1 MGTYFSGR
9 VASIV
14 YENAD
19 FYVLRVV
26 LDNDTSLL
34 KTPVAVRGGFATL
47 VVRPGTW
54 LSFEG
59 KWEEHAAYGKQVAV
73 TRFPVAP
80 PTWTTESILSLLSA
94 NNVGTTTCSTLRKT
108 LGENLHAALLQGEE
122 GLLPSGLDDFTR
134 LHVLARWKSA
144 VAHIKSTAFLYD
156 VGVPQKVV
164 GRVWAV
170 LGDQAEEVLTSD
182 PWSLLKVD
190 GITFQQ
196 ADEVAQ
202 RLGLPM
208 DNPLRARGAAVFALK
223 QARWEGHLY
232 LTPSEL
238 SDAVRNLAPGLGAV
252 SGSTLAAE
260 LVGAGSAVVEQ
271 VNGVTAIYDPWLLHL
286 ERDTAEGLRERAASS
301 VDPVLRQRS
310 EDALREWCDTHHVA
324 LTASQMQAALNALT
338 EPVSVLTGLP
348 GTGKTTTLRAV
359 VSVLKEQGV
368 PFLLCAPTGIAAK
381 RMASVANAPASTVHR
396 AFGAKNPGTSNERE
410 ATYVGVVGDAN
421 VTEGSA
427 GSGER
432 WEYGPDNIHPA
443 RVVICDESSMLD
455 QHLLYRIVS
464 ATSGRLV
471 FVGDAAQLPSVG
483 PGDVLR
489 NMIASKQFPTVALTE
504 IFRQSDTS
512 GIVIAA
518 HDMHAGNVPTSD
530 GKDFVLV
537 EATEEDAAAA
547 VIIKVAQR
555 LYDARANF
563 QVLSPRHAGA
573 SGVTTLNQRLRAIL
587 NPGQAGLTE
596 VRLGTETVREDDRV
610 MVVKNDYNLDVYNGD
625 VGKVSRVDRKAREI
639 EVLLHNEVP
648 ARQVRFSFTDAAS
661 KLRLA
666 YAQTVHKCVHPD
678 TLVETPEGVFPIAD
692 IPPTGLVRTPEGFK
706 PYRNKVIRPTGAMLT
721 LMTGSGYGVGV
732 TPDHGMDAWDGAAYS
747 RVEAQDLKEGMWLR
761 LPIGGAEDKPF
772 LPLPPLPE
780 GAPQAT
786 LWSTPHELT
795 PEMAEFLGLMVADGT
810 VYDRG
815 FRLAKRHAD
824 VVWRFSELAHRLFGV
839 TPREITVG
847 KTLGA
852 EVNSTLLSTWLLGLG
867 GLSPKNK
874 YVPALVMQSGAPV
887 LHAFLRGLF
896 EDGTANVRGGR
907 LDHVAWASSSEKC
920 VGQVRLLLLRLGVVT
935 HTTRTKKGTYSLSI
949 RAPYLD
955 LFRQDIGFVSA
966 WKNERLGLPGVAPKT
981 ECLPLS
987 KQEASLLR
995 REYKN
1000 LLGLSVC
1007 QNAMNTGR
1015 ISRRTAGL
1023 VVEAGGTLAPVMVE
1037 RLAFHHTRVAA
1048 IATGEGP
1055 SMCVEV
1061 PEGHRFLQDGFS
1073 GWNSQGQEYDIIV
1086 APILGSFGL
1095 QLQRNLFYTAVT
1107 RAKKK
1112 VILVGT
1118 YGALSRA
1125 VANDR
1130 ADKRNTL
1137 FSLRLSSP
1145 ELFTGQGEGGT
1156 EAGGNG

>member
-1 MGTYFSGR
+1 MGIYFSGR

-34 KTPVAVRGGFATL
+34 KTPVAVRGGFATM
-47 VVRPGTW
+47 VVRAGTW

-59 KWEEHAAYGKQVAV
+59 KWEEHSAYGKQIAV
-73 TRFPVAP
+73 TRFPVPP

-108 LGENLHAALLQGEE
+108 LGEGLHAALLQGEE

-134 LHVLARWKSA
+134 LHVLSRWKSA
-144 VAHIKSTAFLYD
+144 VAHLKSTAFLYD

-170 LGDQAEEVLTSD
+170 LGDNAEEVLTSD

-208 DNPLRARGAAVFALK
+208 DNPLRARGAAVYALK

-252 SGSTLAAE
+252 SGSTLATE
-260 LVGAGSAVVEQ
+260 LTTTGSAVVEE

-286 ERDTAEGLRERAASS
+286 ERDTAEGLRERAALP

-310 EDALREWCDTHHVA
+310 EDALREWSDTHHVS
-324 LTASQMQAALNALT
+324 LTPTQVQAALNALT

-381 RMASVANAPASTVHR
+381 RMASVANASASTVHR
-396 AFGAKNPGTSNERE
+396 AFGAKNPGNSNERE

-421 VTEGSA
+421 VTEGST

-489 NMIASKQFPTVALTE
+489 NMIASKQFPTISLTE

-518 HDMHAGNVPTSD
+518 HDMHGGRVPVSD

-537 EATEEDAAAA
+537 EATEEEAAAA
-547 VIIKVAQR
+547 VILKVAQR

-573 SGVTTLNQRLRAIL
+573 AGVTMLNQRLRGIL

-596 VRLGTETVREDDRV
+596 VRLGAETVREDDRV

-625 VGKVSRVDRKAREI
+625 VGKVSRIDRKAREI
-639 EVLLHNEVP
+639 EVLLNNEVP
-648 ARQVRFSFTDAAS
+648 ARQVRFSFADAAS

-666 YAQTVHKCVHPD
+666 YAQTVHK
-678 TLVETPEGVFPIAD
+678 
-692 IPPTGLVRTPEGFK
+692 
-706 PYRNKVIRPTGAMLT
+706 
-721 LMTGSGYGVGV
+721 
-732 TPDHGMDAWDGAAYS
+732 
-747 RVEAQDLKEGMWLR
+747 
-761 LPIGGAEDKPF
+761 
-772 LPLPPLPE
+772 
-780 GAPQAT
+780 
-786 LWSTPHELT
+786 
-795 PEMAEFLGLMVADGT
+795 
-810 VYDRG
+810 
-815 FRLAKRHAD
+815 
-824 VVWRFSELAHRLFGV
+824 
-839 TPREITVG
+839 
-847 KTLGA
+847 
-852 EVNSTLLSTWLLGLG
+852 
-867 GLSPKNK
+867 
-874 YVPALVMQSGAPV
+874 
-887 LHAFLRGLF
+887 
-896 EDGTANVRGGR
+896 
-907 LDHVAWASSSEKC
+907 
-920 VGQVRLLLLRLGVVT
+920 
-935 HTTRTKKGTYSLSI
+935 
-949 RAPYLD
+949 
-955 LFRQDIGFVSA
+955 
-966 WKNERLGLPGVAPKT
+966 
-981 ECLPLS
+981 
-987 KQEASLLR
+987 
-995 REYKN
+995 
-1000 LLGLSVC
+1000 
-1007 QNAMNTGR
+1007 
-1015 ISRRTAGL
+1015 
-1023 VVEAGGTLAPVMVE
+1023 
-1037 RLAFHHTRVAA
+1037 
-1048 IATGEGP
+1048 
-1055 SMCVEV
+1055 
-1061 PEGHRFLQDGFS
+1061 
-1073 GWNSQGQEYDIIV
+1073 SQGQEYDIII
-1086 APILGSFGL
+1086 APVLGSFGL

-1130 ADKRNTL
+1130 SDKRNTL
-1137 FSLRLSSP
+1137 FALRLASP
-1145 ELFTGQGEGGT
+1145 DLFVGGT
-1156 EAGGNG
+1156 KATVDG

>member
-34 KTPVAVRGGFATL
+34 KTPVAVRGGFSTL

-73 TRFPVAP
+73 TRFPVPP

-108 LGENLHAALLQGEE
+108 LGENLHAALLQGED

-134 LHVLARWKSA
+134 LHVLSRWRSA
-144 VAHIKSTAFLYD
+144 VAHLKSTAFLYD

-164 GRVWAV
+164 GRVWAI
-170 LGDQAEEVLTSD
+170 LGDNAEEVLTTD

-238 SDAVRNLAPGLGAV
+238 SEAVRNLAPGLGAV
-252 SGSTLAAE
+252 SGSTLATE
-260 LVGAGSAVVEQ
+260 LVTAGSAIVEE

-286 ERDTAEGLRERAASS
+286 ERGTAEGLRERAAVP

-310 EDALREWCDTHHVA
+310 EDALREWSDTHHVS
-324 LTASQMQAALNALT
+324 LTPTQVQAALNALT

-359 VSVLKEQGV
+359 VSVLKEQGI

-381 RMASVANAPASTVHR
+381 RMASVANASASTVHR
-396 AFGAKNPGTSNERE
+396 AFGAKNPGNSNERE
-410 ATYVGVVGDAN
+410 ATYVGVVGDAG
-421 VTEGSA
+421 VAEGST
-427 GSGER
+427 GSGEK

-489 NMIASKQFPTVALTE
+489 NMIASKQFPTISLTE

-518 HDMHAGNVPTSD
+518 HDMHAGRVPMSD

-547 VIIKVAQR
+547 IILKVAQR

-563 QVLSPRHAGA
+563 QVLSPRHAGGA
-573 SGVTTLNQRLRAIL
+573 GVTMLNQRLRGIL
-587 NPGQAGLTE
+587 NPGQAGLLE
-596 VRLGTETVREDDRV
+596 ARLGTETVREDDRV

-625 VGKVSRVDRKAREI
+625 VGKVCRIDRKAREI
-639 EVLLHNEVP
+639 EVLLNNEVP
-648 ARQVRFSFTDAAS
+648 ARQVRFSFADASS

-666 YAQTVHKCVHPD
+666 YAQTVHK
-678 TLVETPEGVFPIAD
+678 
-692 IPPTGLVRTPEGFK
+692 
-706 PYRNKVIRPTGAMLT
+706 
-721 LMTGSGYGVGV
+721 
-732 TPDHGMDAWDGAAYS
+732 
-747 RVEAQDLKEGMWLR
+747 
-761 LPIGGAEDKPF
+761 
-772 LPLPPLPE
+772 
-780 GAPQAT
+780 
-786 LWSTPHELT
+786 
-795 PEMAEFLGLMVADGT
+795 
-810 VYDRG
+810 
-815 FRLAKRHAD
+815 
-824 VVWRFSELAHRLFGV
+824 
-839 TPREITVG
+839 
-847 KTLGA
+847 
-852 EVNSTLLSTWLLGLG
+852 
-867 GLSPKNK
+867 
-874 YVPALVMQSGAPV
+874 
-887 LHAFLRGLF
+887 
-896 EDGTANVRGGR
+896 
-907 LDHVAWASSSEKC
+907 
-920 VGQVRLLLLRLGVVT
+920 
-935 HTTRTKKGTYSLSI
+935 
-949 RAPYLD
+949 
-955 LFRQDIGFVSA
+955 
-966 WKNERLGLPGVAPKT
+966 
-981 ECLPLS
+981 
-987 KQEASLLR
+987 
-995 REYKN
+995 
-1000 LLGLSVC
+1000 
-1007 QNAMNTGR
+1007 
-1015 ISRRTAGL
+1015 
-1023 VVEAGGTLAPVMVE
+1023 
-1037 RLAFHHTRVAA
+1037 
-1048 IATGEGP
+1048 
-1055 SMCVEV
+1055 
-1061 PEGHRFLQDGFS
+1061 
-1073 GWNSQGQEYDIIV
+1073 SQGQEYDIII
-1086 APILGSFGL
+1086 APVLGSFGL

-1130 ADKRNTL
+1130 SDKRNTL
-1137 FSLRLSSP
+1137 FSLRLASP
-1145 ELFTGQGEGGT
+1145 ELFVGGT
-1156 EAGGNG
+1156 KAAVDG

>member
-34 KTPVAVRGGFATL
+34 KTPVAVRGGFSTL

-73 TRFPVAP
+73 TRFPVPP

-108 LGENLHAALLQGEE
+108 LGENLHAALLQGED

-134 LHVLARWKSA
+134 LHVLSRWKSA
-144 VAHIKSTAFLYD
+144 VAHLKSTAFLYD

-164 GRVWAV
+164 GRVWAI
-170 LGDQAEEVLTSD
+170 LGDNAEEVLTTD

-238 SDAVRNLAPGLGAV
+238 SEAVRNLAPGLGAV
-252 SGSTLAAE
+252 SGSTLATE
-260 LVGAGSAVVEQ
+260 LVTAGSTIVEE

-286 ERDTAEGLRERAASS
+286 ERGTAEGLRERAAVP
-301 VDPVLRQRS
+301 VDPVLRQQS
-310 EDALREWCDTHHVA
+310 EDALREWSDTHHVS
-324 LTASQMQAALNALT
+324 LTPTQVQAALNALT
-338 EPVSVLTGLP
+338 EPVSTLTGLP

-359 VSVLKEQGV
+359 VSVLKEQGI

-381 RMASVANAPASTVHR
+381 RMASVANASASTVHR
-396 AFGAKNPGTSNERE
+396 AFGAKNPGNSNERE
-410 ATYVGVVGDAN
+410 ATYVGVVGDAG
-421 VTEGSA
+421 VAEGST
-427 GSGER
+427 GSGEK

-489 NMIASKQFPTVALTE
+489 NMIASKQFPTISLTE

-518 HDMHAGNVPTSD
+518 HDMHAGRVPMSD

-547 VIIKVAQR
+547 IILKVAQR

-563 QVLSPRHAGA
+563 QVLSPRHAGGA
-573 SGVTTLNQRLRAIL
+573 GVTMLNQRLRGIL
-587 NPGQAGLTE
+587 NPGQAGLLE

-625 VGKVSRVDRKAREI
+625 VGKVCRIDRKAREI
-639 EVLLHNEVP
+639 EVLLNNEVP
-648 ARQVRFSFTDAAS
+648 ARQVRFSFADASS

-666 YAQTVHKCVHPD
+666 YAQTVHK
-678 TLVETPEGVFPIAD
+678 
-692 IPPTGLVRTPEGFK
+692 
-706 PYRNKVIRPTGAMLT
+706 
-721 LMTGSGYGVGV
+721 
-732 TPDHGMDAWDGAAYS
+732 
-747 RVEAQDLKEGMWLR
+747 
-761 LPIGGAEDKPF
+761 
-772 LPLPPLPE
+772 
-780 GAPQAT
+780 
-786 LWSTPHELT
+786 
-795 PEMAEFLGLMVADGT
+795 
-810 VYDRG
+810 
-815 FRLAKRHAD
+815 
-824 VVWRFSELAHRLFGV
+824 
-839 TPREITVG
+839 
-847 KTLGA
+847 
-852 EVNSTLLSTWLLGLG
+852 
-867 GLSPKNK
+867 
-874 YVPALVMQSGAPV
+874 
-887 LHAFLRGLF
+887 
-896 EDGTANVRGGR
+896 
-907 LDHVAWASSSEKC
+907 
-920 VGQVRLLLLRLGVVT
+920 
-935 HTTRTKKGTYSLSI
+935 
-949 RAPYLD
+949 
-955 LFRQDIGFVSA
+955 
-966 WKNERLGLPGVAPKT
+966 
-981 ECLPLS
+981 
-987 KQEASLLR
+987 
-995 REYKN
+995 
-1000 LLGLSVC
+1000 
-1007 QNAMNTGR
+1007 
-1015 ISRRTAGL
+1015 
-1023 VVEAGGTLAPVMVE
+1023 
-1037 RLAFHHTRVAA
+1037 
-1048 IATGEGP
+1048 
-1055 SMCVEV
+1055 
-1061 PEGHRFLQDGFS
+1061 
-1073 GWNSQGQEYDIIV
+1073 SQGQEYDIII
-1086 APILGSFGL
+1086 APVLGSFGL

-1130 ADKRNTL
+1130 SDKRNTL
-1137 FSLRLSSP
+1137 FSLRLASP
-1145 ELFTGQGEGGT
+1145 ELFVGGT
-1156 EAGGNG
+1156 KAVVDG

>member
-34 KTPVAVRGGFATL
+34 KTPVAVRGGFSTL

-73 TRFPVAP
+73 TRFPVPP

-108 LGENLHAALLQGEE
+108 LGENLHAALLQGED

-134 LHVLARWKSA
+134 LHVLSRWRSA
-144 VAHIKSTAFLYD
+144 VAHLKSTAFLYD

-164 GRVWAV
+164 GRVWAI
-170 LGDQAEEVLTSD
+170 LGDNAEEVLTTD

-238 SDAVRNLAPGLGAV
+238 SEAVRNLAPGLGAV
-252 SGSTLAAE
+252 SGSTLATE
-260 LVGAGSAVVEQ
+260 LVTAGSAIVEE

-286 ERDTAEGLRERAASS
+286 ERGTAEGLRERAAVP

-310 EDALREWCDTHHVA
+310 EDALREWSDTHHVS
-324 LTASQMQAALNALT
+324 LTPTQVQAALNALT

-381 RMASVANAPASTVHR
+381 RMASVANASASTVHR
-396 AFGAKNPGTSNERE
+396 AFGAKNPGNSNERE
-410 ATYVGVVGDAN
+410 ATYVGVVGDAG
-421 VTEGSA
+421 VAEGST
-427 GSGER
+427 GSGEK

-489 NMIASKQFPTVALTE
+489 NMIASKQFPTISLTE

-518 HDMHAGNVPTSD
+518 HDMHAGRVPMSD

-547 VIIKVAQR
+547 IILKVAQR

-563 QVLSPRHAGA
+563 QVLSPRHAGGA
-573 SGVTTLNQRLRAIL
+573 GVTMLNQRLRGIL
-587 NPGQAGLTE
+587 NPGQAGLLE

-625 VGKVSRVDRKAREI
+625 VGKVCRIDRKAREI
-639 EVLLHNEVP
+639 EVLLNNEVP
-648 ARQVRFSFTDAAS
+648 ARQVRFSFADASS

-666 YAQTVHKCVHPD
+666 YAQTVHK
-678 TLVETPEGVFPIAD
+678 
-692 IPPTGLVRTPEGFK
+692 
-706 PYRNKVIRPTGAMLT
+706 
-721 LMTGSGYGVGV
+721 
-732 TPDHGMDAWDGAAYS
+732 
-747 RVEAQDLKEGMWLR
+747 
-761 LPIGGAEDKPF
+761 
-772 LPLPPLPE
+772 
-780 GAPQAT
+780 
-786 LWSTPHELT
+786 
-795 PEMAEFLGLMVADGT
+795 
-810 VYDRG
+810 
-815 FRLAKRHAD
+815 
-824 VVWRFSELAHRLFGV
+824 
-839 TPREITVG
+839 
-847 KTLGA
+847 
-852 EVNSTLLSTWLLGLG
+852 
-867 GLSPKNK
+867 
-874 YVPALVMQSGAPV
+874 
-887 LHAFLRGLF
+887 
-896 EDGTANVRGGR
+896 
-907 LDHVAWASSSEKC
+907 
-920 VGQVRLLLLRLGVVT
+920 
-935 HTTRTKKGTYSLSI
+935 
-949 RAPYLD
+949 
-955 LFRQDIGFVSA
+955 
-966 WKNERLGLPGVAPKT
+966 
-981 ECLPLS
+981 
-987 KQEASLLR
+987 
-995 REYKN
+995 
-1000 LLGLSVC
+1000 
-1007 QNAMNTGR
+1007 
-1015 ISRRTAGL
+1015 
-1023 VVEAGGTLAPVMVE
+1023 
-1037 RLAFHHTRVAA
+1037 
-1048 IATGEGP
+1048 
-1055 SMCVEV
+1055 
-1061 PEGHRFLQDGFS
+1061 
-1073 GWNSQGQEYDIIV
+1073 SQGQEYDIII
-1086 APILGSFGL
+1086 APVLGSFGL

-1130 ADKRNTL
+1130 SDKRNTL
-1137 FSLRLSSP
+1137 FSLRLASP
-1145 ELFTGQGEGGT
+1145 ELFVGGT
-1156 EAGGNG
+1156 KAVVDG

>member
-1 MGTYFSGR
+1 MSNYFSGR
-9 VASIV
+9 VVSIV

-26 LDNDTSLL
+26 LDSDTSIL
-34 KTPVAVRGGFATL
+34 KNPVAVRGGVATQ
-47 VVRPGTW
+47 VIRPGVW

-59 KWEEHAAYGKQVAV
+59 KWEEHSSYGKQISV
-73 TRFPVAP
+73 TRFPVPP
-80 PTWTTESILSLLSA
+80 PTWTTESILALLSA
-94 NNVGTTTCSTLRKT
+94 NNVGTTTCSTLRAT
-108 LGENLHAALLQGEE
+108 MGEGLHAALSQGADA
-122 GLLPSGLDDFTR
+122 LIPSGLDEFTR
-134 LHVLARWKSA
+134 LHVMSRWRSS
-144 VAHIKSTAFLYD
+144 VAHLKSTAFLYD

-170 LGDQAEEVLTSD
+170 LGDRAEEVLTSD

-196 ADEVAQ
+196 ADEVAS
-202 RLGLPM
+202 RLGLPL
-208 DNPLRARGAAVFALK
+208 DCPLRAKGAAIFALK

-232 LTPSEL
+232 LTPAEL
-238 SDAVRNLAPGLGAV
+238 SEAVRNLAPGLGAV
-252 SGSTLAAE
+252 SGATLADE
-260 LVGAGSAVVEQ
+260 LTASNDAVVDE

-286 ERDTAEGLRERAASS
+286 ERNTAKALRERMSLG
-301 VDPVLRQRS
+301 VDPLLQEKS
-310 EDALREWCDTHHVA
+310 ETMLREWSETHHVN
-324 LTASQMQAALNALT
+324 LNTSQQQAALNALT
-338 EPVSVLTGLP
+338 QPVSVLTGLP

-368 PFLLCAPTGIAAK
+368 SFLLCAPTGIAAK
-381 RMASVANAPASTVHR
+381 RMASVANATASTVHR
-396 AFGAKNPGTSNERE
+396 AFGAKNPGNSNERE
-410 ATYVGVVGDAN
+410 ATYVGIVGDAN
-421 VTEGSA
+421 VTEGST
-427 GSGER
+427 GSGEK
-432 WEYGPDNIHPA
+432 WEYGPDNLHPA

-489 NMIASKQFPTVALTE
+489 HMVASKQFPTIALTE

-518 HDMHAGNVPTSD
+518 HDMNAGRVPVSD

-573 SGVTTLNQRLRAIL
+573 AGVTTLNQRLRAIL
-587 NPGQAGLTE
+587 NPGQAGLSE

-639 EVLLHNEVP
+639 EVLLNNEVP
-648 ARQVRFSFTDAAS
+648 ARQVRFTFTDAAS

-666 YAQTVHKCVHPD
+666 YAQTVHK
-678 TLVETPEGVFPIAD
+678 
-692 IPPTGLVRTPEGFK
+692 
-706 PYRNKVIRPTGAMLT
+706 
-721 LMTGSGYGVGV
+721 
-732 TPDHGMDAWDGAAYS
+732 
-747 RVEAQDLKEGMWLR
+747 
-761 LPIGGAEDKPF
+761 
-772 LPLPPLPE
+772 
-780 GAPQAT
+780 
-786 LWSTPHELT
+786 
-795 PEMAEFLGLMVADGT
+795 
-810 VYDRG
+810 
-815 FRLAKRHAD
+815 
-824 VVWRFSELAHRLFGV
+824 
-839 TPREITVG
+839 
-847 KTLGA
+847 
-852 EVNSTLLSTWLLGLG
+852 
-867 GLSPKNK
+867 
-874 YVPALVMQSGAPV
+874 
-887 LHAFLRGLF
+887 
-896 EDGTANVRGGR
+896 
-907 LDHVAWASSSEKC
+907 
-920 VGQVRLLLLRLGVVT
+920 
-935 HTTRTKKGTYSLSI
+935 
-949 RAPYLD
+949 
-955 LFRQDIGFVSA
+955 
-966 WKNERLGLPGVAPKT
+966 
-981 ECLPLS
+981 
-987 KQEASLLR
+987 
-995 REYKN
+995 
-1000 LLGLSVC
+1000 
-1007 QNAMNTGR
+1007 
-1015 ISRRTAGL
+1015 
-1023 VVEAGGTLAPVMVE
+1023 
-1037 RLAFHHTRVAA
+1037 
-1048 IATGEGP
+1048 
-1055 SMCVEV
+1055 
-1061 PEGHRFLQDGFS
+1061 
-1073 GWNSQGQEYDIIV
+1073 SQGQEYDIIV

-1145 ELFTGQGEGGT
+1145 ELFVEAGEGGSG
-1156 EAGGNG
+1156 AGANG

>member
-1 MGTYFSGR
+1 MSAYFSGR

-19 FYVLRVV
+19 FYVLRLV

-59 KWEEHAAYGKQVAV
+59 KWEEHAAYGKQIAV
-73 TRFPVAP
+73 TRFPVPP

-94 NNVGTTTCSTLRKT
+94 NNVGTTTCSTLRRT
-108 LGENLHAALLQGEE
+108 LGENLHAALLQGDE
-122 GLLPSGLDDFTR
+122 GLKPSGLDDFTR
-134 LHVLARWKSA
+134 LHVLSRWKSS

-170 LGDQAEEVLTSD
+170 LGDNAEEVLTSD

-208 DNPLRARGAAVFALK
+208 DNPLRARGAAMYALK

-232 LTPSEL
+232 LTPAEL

-252 SGSTLAAE
+252 SGSTLATE
-260 LVGAGSAVVEQ
+260 LMATGSAVVEE
-271 VNGVTAIYDPWLLHL
+271 VNGVTAVYDPWLLHL
-286 ERDTAEGLRERAASS
+286 ERDTAEGLRERASMS

-310 EDALREWCDTHHVA
+310 EDALREWSDTHHVS
-324 LTASQMQAALNALT
+324 LTPTQIRAALNALT

-381 RMASVANAPASTVHR
+381 RMASVTSAPASTVHR
-396 AFGAKNPGTSNERE
+396 AFGAKNPGNSNERE

-421 VTEGSA
+421 VTEGST

-432 WEYGPDNIHPA
+432 WEYGPDNMHPA

-489 NMIASKQFPTVALTE
+489 NMIAAKQFPTISLTE

-518 HDMHAGNVPTSD
+518 HDMHAGRVPVSD
-530 GKDFVLV
+530 SKDFVLV

-573 SGVTTLNQRLRAIL
+573 AGVTTLNQRLRSIL

-596 VRLGTETVREDDRV
+596 VRLGSETVREDDRV

-625 VGKVSRVDRKAREI
+625 VGRVSRIDRKAREI
-639 EVLLHNEVP
+639 EVLLYNETP
-648 ARQVRFSFTDAAS
+648 ARQVRMSFSDAAS

-666 YAQTVHKCVHPD
+666 YVQTVHK
-678 TLVETPEGVFPIAD
+678 
-692 IPPTGLVRTPEGFK
+692 
-706 PYRNKVIRPTGAMLT
+706 M
-721 LMTGSGYGVGV
+721 
-732 TPDHGMDAWDGAAYS
+732 
-747 RVEAQDLKEGMWLR
+747 
-761 LPIGGAEDKPF
+761 
-772 LPLPPLPE
+772 
-780 GAPQAT
+780 
-786 LWSTPHELT
+786 
-795 PEMAEFLGLMVADGT
+795 
-810 VYDRG
+810 
-815 FRLAKRHAD
+815 
-824 VVWRFSELAHRLFGV
+824 
-839 TPREITVG
+839 
-847 KTLGA
+847 
-852 EVNSTLLSTWLLGLG
+852 
-867 GLSPKNK
+867 
-874 YVPALVMQSGAPV
+874 
-887 LHAFLRGLF
+887 
-896 EDGTANVRGGR
+896 
-907 LDHVAWASSSEKC
+907 
-920 VGQVRLLLLRLGVVT
+920 
-935 HTTRTKKGTYSLSI
+935 
-949 RAPYLD
+949 
-955 LFRQDIGFVSA
+955 
-966 WKNERLGLPGVAPKT
+966 
-981 ECLPLS
+981 
-987 KQEASLLR
+987 
-995 REYKN
+995 
-1000 LLGLSVC
+1000 
-1007 QNAMNTGR
+1007 
-1015 ISRRTAGL
+1015 
-1023 VVEAGGTLAPVMVE
+1023 
-1037 RLAFHHTRVAA
+1037 
-1048 IATGEGP
+1048 
-1055 SMCVEV
+1055 
-1061 PEGHRFLQDGFS
+1061 
-1073 GWNSQGQEYDIIV
+1073 QGQEADIIV
-1086 APILGSFGL
+1086 VPVLGSFGL

-1130 ADKRNTL
+1130 SDRRNTL
-1137 FSLRLSSP
+1137 FSLRLASP
-1145 ELFTGQGEGGT
+1145 DLFMGGT
-1156 EAGGNG
+1156 KATVDG

>member
-47 VVRPGTW
+47 VVRPGVW

-59 KWEEHAAYGKQVAV
+59 KWEEHSAYGKQIAV
-73 TRFPVAP
+73 TRFPVPP

-108 LGENLHAALLQGEE
+108 LGENLHAALLQGDE
-122 GLLPSGLDDFTR
+122 GLKSSGLDDFTR
-134 LHVLARWKSA
+134 LHVLSRWKSA
-144 VAHIKSTAFLYD
+144 VAHLKSTAFLYD

-170 LGDQAEEVLTSD
+170 LGDNAEEVLTSD

-232 LTPSEL
+232 LTPAEL

-260 LVGAGSAVVEQ
+260 LAATGSAVVEE
-271 VNGVTAIYDPWLLHL
+271 VNGITAIYDPWLLHL
-286 ERDTAEGLRERAASS
+286 ERDTAEGLRERAAMP

-310 EDALREWCDTHHVA
+310 EDALREWSDTHHVS
-324 LTASQMQAALNALT
+324 LTPTQVQAALNALT

-381 RMASVANAPASTVHR
+381 RMASVTNASASTVHR
-396 AFGAKNPGTSNERE
+396 AFGAKNPGNSNERE

-421 VTEGSA
+421 VAEGST

-489 NMIASKQFPTVALTE
+489 NMIASKQFPTISLTE

-518 HDMHAGNVPTSD
+518 HDMHGGRVPVSD

-537 EATEEDAAAA
+537 EATEEEAAAA
-547 VIIKVAQR
+547 VILKVAQR

-573 SGVTTLNQRLRAIL
+573 AGVTMLNQRLRGIL

-596 VRLGTETVREDDRV
+596 VRLGSETVREDDRV

-625 VGKVSRVDRKAREI
+625 VGKVSRIDRKAREI
-639 EVLLHNEVP
+639 EVLLNNEVP
-648 ARQVRFSFTDAAS
+648 ARQIRFSFADASS

-666 YAQTVHKCVHPD
+666 YAQTVHK
-678 TLVETPEGVFPIAD
+678 
-692 IPPTGLVRTPEGFK
+692 
-706 PYRNKVIRPTGAMLT
+706 
-721 LMTGSGYGVGV
+721 
-732 TPDHGMDAWDGAAYS
+732 
-747 RVEAQDLKEGMWLR
+747 
-761 LPIGGAEDKPF
+761 
-772 LPLPPLPE
+772 
-780 GAPQAT
+780 
-786 LWSTPHELT
+786 
-795 PEMAEFLGLMVADGT
+795 
-810 VYDRG
+810 
-815 FRLAKRHAD
+815 
-824 VVWRFSELAHRLFGV
+824 
-839 TPREITVG
+839 
-847 KTLGA
+847 
-852 EVNSTLLSTWLLGLG
+852 
-867 GLSPKNK
+867 
-874 YVPALVMQSGAPV
+874 
-887 LHAFLRGLF
+887 
-896 EDGTANVRGGR
+896 
-907 LDHVAWASSSEKC
+907 
-920 VGQVRLLLLRLGVVT
+920 
-935 HTTRTKKGTYSLSI
+935 
-949 RAPYLD
+949 
-955 LFRQDIGFVSA
+955 
-966 WKNERLGLPGVAPKT
+966 
-981 ECLPLS
+981 
-987 KQEASLLR
+987 
-995 REYKN
+995 
-1000 LLGLSVC
+1000 
-1007 QNAMNTGR
+1007 
-1015 ISRRTAGL
+1015 
-1023 VVEAGGTLAPVMVE
+1023 
-1037 RLAFHHTRVAA
+1037 
-1048 IATGEGP
+1048 
-1055 SMCVEV
+1055 
-1061 PEGHRFLQDGFS
+1061 
-1073 GWNSQGQEYDIIV
+1073 SQGQEYDIII
-1086 APILGSFGL
+1086 APVLGSFGL

-1130 ADKRNTL
+1130 SDKRNTL
-1137 FSLRLSSP
+1137 FSLRLASP
-1145 ELFTGQGEGGT
+1145 DLFMGGT
-1156 EAGGNG
+1156 KATVDG

>member
-34 KTPVAVRGGFATL
+34 KTPVAVRGGFATM
-47 VVRPGTW
+47 VVRAGVW

-59 KWEEHAAYGKQVAV
+59 KWEEHSAYGKQIAV
-73 TRFPVAP
+73 TRFPVPP

-108 LGENLHAALLQGEE
+108 LGEGLHAALLQGDE
-122 GLLPSGLDDFTR
+122 GLKPSGLDDFTR
-134 LHVLARWKSA
+134 LHVLSRWKSA
-144 VAHIKSTAFLYD
+144 VAHLKSTAFLYD

-170 LGDQAEEVLTSD
+170 LGDNAEEVLTSD

-232 LTPSEL
+232 LTPAEL

-260 LVGAGSAVVEQ
+260 LVATGSAVVEE
-271 VNGVTAIYDPWLLHL
+271 VNGITAIYDPWLLHL
-286 ERDTAEGLRERAASS
+286 ERDTAEGLRERAAMP

-310 EDALREWCDTHHVA
+310 EDALREWSDTHHVS
-324 LTASQMQAALNALT
+324 LTPTQVQAALNALT

-381 RMASVANAPASTVHR
+381 RMASVTNASASTVHR
-396 AFGAKNPGTSNERE
+396 AFGAKNPGNSNERE

-421 VTEGSA
+421 VTEGST

-489 NMIASKQFPTVALTE
+489 NMIASKQFPTISLTE

-518 HDMHAGNVPTSD
+518 HDMHGGRVPVSD

-537 EATEEDAAAA
+537 EATEEEAAAA
-547 VIIKVAQR
+547 VILKVAQR

-573 SGVTTLNQRLRAIL
+573 AGVTMLNQRLRGVL

-596 VRLGTETVREDDRV
+596 VRLGSETVREDDRV

-625 VGKVSRVDRKAREI
+625 VGKVSRIDRKAREI
-639 EVLLHNEVP
+639 EVLLNNEVP
-648 ARQVRFSFTDAAS
+648 ARQVRFSFADASS

-666 YAQTVHKCVHPD
+666 YAQTVHK
-678 TLVETPEGVFPIAD
+678 
-692 IPPTGLVRTPEGFK
+692 
-706 PYRNKVIRPTGAMLT
+706 
-721 LMTGSGYGVGV
+721 
-732 TPDHGMDAWDGAAYS
+732 
-747 RVEAQDLKEGMWLR
+747 
-761 LPIGGAEDKPF
+761 
-772 LPLPPLPE
+772 
-780 GAPQAT
+780 
-786 LWSTPHELT
+786 
-795 PEMAEFLGLMVADGT
+795 
-810 VYDRG
+810 
-815 FRLAKRHAD
+815 
-824 VVWRFSELAHRLFGV
+824 
-839 TPREITVG
+839 
-847 KTLGA
+847 
-852 EVNSTLLSTWLLGLG
+852 
-867 GLSPKNK
+867 
-874 YVPALVMQSGAPV
+874 
-887 LHAFLRGLF
+887 
-896 EDGTANVRGGR
+896 
-907 LDHVAWASSSEKC
+907 
-920 VGQVRLLLLRLGVVT
+920 
-935 HTTRTKKGTYSLSI
+935 
-949 RAPYLD
+949 
-955 LFRQDIGFVSA
+955 
-966 WKNERLGLPGVAPKT
+966 
-981 ECLPLS
+981 
-987 KQEASLLR
+987 
-995 REYKN
+995 
-1000 LLGLSVC
+1000 
-1007 QNAMNTGR
+1007 
-1015 ISRRTAGL
+1015 
-1023 VVEAGGTLAPVMVE
+1023 
-1037 RLAFHHTRVAA
+1037 
-1048 IATGEGP
+1048 
-1055 SMCVEV
+1055 
-1061 PEGHRFLQDGFS
+1061 
-1073 GWNSQGQEYDIIV
+1073 SQGQEYDIII
-1086 APILGSFGL
+1086 APVLGSFGL

-1130 ADKRNTL
+1130 SDKRNTL
-1137 FSLRLSSP
+1137 FSLRLASP
-1145 ELFTGQGEGGT
+1145 DLFVGGT
-1156 EAGGNG
+1156 KSTVDG